1 MLSDERLLLSA
12 RELAK
17 NGQRG
22 PVLLFLSQVKQPAQ
36 LSIIRDKAVG
46 VGFREIKKWNIADV
60 LLRAAKDGQGAQRKE
75 GWTLLGPGLDAIG
88 AHYKPEGA
96 IVQESRHALKKYLS
110 EITEPQ
116 RQVFIEEAIKSF
128 DVGAHRAAIVLSWV
142 GAVHLIQEHVVN
154 AHKASFNAAG
164 AARVAKA
171 AASGNDFIFSPIKT
185 LKDFGTIGEADF
197 LQLCQDAGILHK
209 AEKQQLTERLNLR
222 NQCGHPNPLVVA
234 EHVVAS
240 HIEILMRNV
249 YAKY

>member
-17 NGQRG
+17 KGQRG
-22 PVLLFLSQVKQPAQ
+22 PVLLFLSQVNQPAQ
-36 LSIIRDKAVG
+36 LSSIRDKAVD
-46 VGFREIKKWNIADV
+46 VGFREINKWNVAGV
-60 LLRAAKDGQGAQRKE
+60 LLRAAKDGQVAQRKE
-75 GWTLLGPGLDAIG
+75 GWRLLGPGLEVIREY
-88 AHYKPEGA
+88 YKPEGA

-110 EITEPQ
+110 EITDLQ
-116 RQVFIEEAIKSF
+116 RQSFIEEAIKSF

-142 GAVHLIQEHVVN
+142 GAVHIIQEHVIKSQRL
-154 AHKASFNAAG
+154 AFNEAG
-164 AARVAKA
+164 AARAAKVSA
-171 AASGNDFIFSPIKT
+171 AGGDFIFSPVKT
-185 LKDFGTIGEADF
+185 LKDFGTIGESDF
-197 LQLCQDAGILHK
+197 LQVCQDAGILHK

-222 NQCGHPNPLVVA
+222 NQCGHPNPLAVA

>member
-1 MLSDERLLLSA
+1 MLNDERLLLSA

-22 PVLLFLSQVKQPAQ
+22 PVLLFLSQVTQPAQ
-36 LSIIRDKAVG
+36 LSVIRDKAVN
-46 VGFREIKKWNIADV
+46 VGFREIKKWNSADI
-60 LLRAAKDGQGAQRKE
+60 LLRAAKDGQVAQRKE
-75 GWTLLGPGLDAIG
+75 GWCLLGPGLEAIR
-88 AHYKPEGA
+88 AHYTPEGA

-110 EITEPQ
+110 EIIDPQ
-116 RQVFIEEAIKSF
+116 RQVFVEEAIKSF
-128 DVGAHRAAIVLSWV
+128 DVGAYRAAIVLSWV
-142 GAVHLIQEHVVN
+142 GAVYLIQEHVVN
-154 AHKASFNAAG
+154 LHKVAFNRAG
-164 AARVAKA
+164 VARATKA
-171 AASGNDFIFSPIKT
+171 ASSGSNFNFSPVKT